1 MFKQAYRF
9 DDQTIF
15 YFDEQDNKYVA
26 QGGSLSWRLNNPG
39 LLHTHEPFVH
49 KFNVI
54 GAQYPFV
61 IFPSAQAGAYVLSE
75 WLKSS
80 KFINSRLM
88 AIAKYYQPESPDEF
102 LHKLCQLAELSEG
115 AEIKALSRKEI
126 HRLARAIQLLCEFSA
141 KYEGSLSL
149 LPKITARYYSRNGS
163 VEYYLVGHEKLLT
176 KGKAIVSV
184 RSHHLDAVVVHRKNG
199 TVYLRSRPGHHLHRI
214 RFSNDEFESE
224 VEFEDSIRDV
234 GEKKE
239 GQCIWGYING
249 VWNTEEGAIDSAN
262 LISSIAENEQ
272 VFSLINDTKGKVKDI
287 LECGRQ
293 KLGKETT
300 IVKFA
305 AKFFELLIQI
315 SSQTPDKPPVIVFV
329 HSQGAIIANLALDL
343 LSQANRRRVRIF
355 AFGGGSLI
363 APGKAHDETH
373 NYFSEA
379 DLIPRIGSIP
389 LAQLIIRRH
398 EKQKQGLS
406 EEEVIDCLIS
416 EDSDYYLETTEPKA
430 LAAFYLERKKFYHE
444 EFGKISNLSVLEQSE
459 HSGYWEHSFAVPCYQ
474 RKLQEII
481 QQYRHMFCEI
491 SFQV

>member
-26 QGGSLSWRLNNPG
+26 KGGSLSWRLNNSG

-61 IFPSAQAGAYVLSE
+61 IFPSAQVGAYVLSE
-75 WLKSS
+75 WLKSPRC
-80 KFINSRLM
+80 INSRLL
-88 AIAKYYQPESPDEF
+88 AVAKYYQPQAPDEF
-102 LHKLCQLAELSEG
+102 LQKLCQLSELPEE

-163 VEYYLVGHEKLLT
+163 VEYYLVGLEKLLT
-176 KGKAIVSV
+176 KGEAIVSV
-184 RSHHLDAVVVHRKNG
+184 TSHYLDAVIVHRKNG

-224 VEFEDSIRDV
+224 VKFENAIRDF
-234 GEKKE
+234 GDKKE

-249 VWNTEEGAIDSAN
+249 VWNTEEGAIDSIQ

-287 LECGRQ
+287 FECGRQ
-293 KLGKETT
+293 KLSKETT

-305 AKFFELLIQI
+305 AKFFELLIKI
-315 SSQTPDKPPVIVFV
+315 SEQTPDKPPVIVFV
-329 HSQGAIIANLALDL
+329 HSQGAIIANLALAL
-343 LSQANRRRVRIF
+343 LSQANRSRIRIF
-355 AFGGGSLI
+355 AFDGGSLI

-379 DLIPRIGSIP
+379 DIIPRIGSIQ

-406 EEEVIDCLIS
+406 EEEIIDCLIS
-416 EDSDYYLETTEPKA
+416 EDADYYLETTELKA
-430 LAAFYLERKKFYHE
+430 LAAFYRERKKFYQE
-444 EFGKISNLSVLEQSE
+444 EFDKISNLSVLEQSE
-459 HSGYWEHSFAVPCYQ
+459 DGGYWEHSLAVPCYQ

-481 QQYRHMFCEI
+481 QQYRHMFCET
-491 SFQV
+491 SLQV